1 LKFIIFLI
9 AVLLMAPST
18 SSATT
23 SELTDALTGK
33 SIIYEYSGCRSYH
46 VKFDSSGFSYQ
57 YLTAA
62 KPEKWW
68 GPFPYNETT
77 KENGEYIVT
86 WFEKEY
92 GNYITLVIN
101 FQ

>member
-18 SSATT
+18 SSVTT
-23 SELTDALTGK
+23 SELTDALIGK

-57 YLTAA
+57 YLTGA

-77 KENGEYIVT
+77 KENVEYIVPGL
-86 WFEKEY
+86 KRSM
-92 GNYITLVIN
+92 GIILR
-101 FQ
+101 